1 MGLLREHWRLAG
13 ELLCLLLL
21 AGTTWQAFHREPA
34 PAIHEK
40 IAEHAAETSAVKTD
54 VHEDVGGW
62 SISTYEYAPEG
73 AVGLPGSHPPM
84 AGSAASPDTMIPH
97 GDLVKLIVE
106 RHDPTVI
113 ATHSTEQVQAEQD
126 RHLELTVAPQPQPGW
141 AVQAGMEDLL
151 GDRRVRLAARRRL
164 FGPLWAEFSVT
175 PAHLGIGLAVA
186 AEW

>member
-1 MGLLREHWRLAG
+1 
-13 ELLCLLLL
+13 
-21 AGTTWQAFHREPA
+21 
-34 PAIHEK
+34 
-40 IAEHAAETSAVKTD
+40 
-54 VHEDVGGW
+54 
-62 SISTYEYAPEG
+62 
-73 AVGLPGSHPPM
+73 
-84 AGSAASPDTMIPH
+84 MIPH

-106 RHDPTVI
+106 RHEPTVI

-126 RHLELTVAPQPQPGW
+126 RHLELTVAPAASTGLGG
-141 AVQAGMEDLL
+141 AGGVEDLL